1 MLIAVDPGQ
10 HTGLAFR
17 LDNGEWATLMA
28 DKMPDPDERLH
39 MVLDTLVEQLG
50 KGTTTAVI
58 VENFKTMGYLSKY
71 GIETIELIG
80 AVKTLCYVYR
90 VPIVRHDNSVRVAFE
105 PQAKRML
112 RERAAKLRLTVS
124 DHEVSA
130 LAHLLRYE
138 YHHGKG
144 DQDAVAQAHHG
155 EAGHDQDGVRTPR
168 PPQAMPI
175 KVTVQGV

>member
-28 DKMPDPDERLH
+28 DKMPDPDERLT
-39 MVLDTLVEQLG
+39 MVLGTLIEQLN
-50 KGTTTAVI
+50 KRTTTAVV

-80 AVKTLCYVYR
+80 AVKTLCYVYN
-90 VPIVRHDNSVRVAFE
+90 VPLVRHDNTARYNFE

-130 LAHLLRYE
+130 LAHLLQYE
-138 YHHGKG
+138 FSQTGVSELSG
-144 DQDAVAQAHHG
+144 AQPPPRASGRDQARGTPTPIRVTVG
-155 EAGHDQDGVRTPR
+155 EA
-168 PPQAMPI
+168 
-175 KVTVQGV
+175 